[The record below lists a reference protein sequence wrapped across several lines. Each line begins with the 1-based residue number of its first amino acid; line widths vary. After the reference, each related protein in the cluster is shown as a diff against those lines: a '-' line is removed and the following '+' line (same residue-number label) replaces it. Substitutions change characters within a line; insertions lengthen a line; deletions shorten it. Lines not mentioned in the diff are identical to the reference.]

1 MSFNT
6 LSPSPFITKNQ
17 VSYNLQY
24 DSTNGQA
31 QIIQQN
37 APPGTKPIY
46 QDGNWNASA
55 TQLGFSTQEK
65 NSYHSSTQQSVRNAY
80 ASVGGK
86 TSGSILPQ
94 WAQLQNQGKPPGQSS
109 ITPDNGTAVST
120 NGSGNGLGG
129 LVNSIINPGQAFKNY
144 AVNGDK
150 FGVGNEQA
158 LFGKS
163 MTYPVD
169 MRTETQDNFMISQFK
184 YKPSKSDAIFGG
196 TAIGI
201 NILNEGFQTSSN
213 YNLEQLIGT
222 VYLPMPNG
230 VRDSNNVS
238 WGEDAMNNLAAA
250 ATADTMGNMS
260 GTGAVAAA
268 GAILGGQ
275 QGMQAALAVKN
286 LGTLLSQ
293 GGASEEL
300 GMLLGPMAASKL
312 LKAQGFGVETESI
325 LARGAGIVPN
335 SNLELLFNSPTLR
348 TFSFSY
354 RLSPR
359 SSEEAQIVRRIIR
372 FFKQGMAPKKTT
384 GKSGQSSFF
393 LGTPNVFRLEYKTA
407 NKRSIDGVNKFKTC
421 ALSSFSCDYTPDGF
435 WSAYDNGQPISTTMS
450 LTFNELEP
458 IYDTDYQE
466 NNIYDN
472 RVDLFSVNNNAVGY

>member
-184 YKPSKSDAIFGG
+184 YKPSKTTKIIPRKIQYIQTHKTGSI
-196 TAIGI
+196 
-201 NILNEGFQTSSN
+201 ILVFQFSS
-213 YNLEQLIGT
+213 
-222 VYLPMPNG
+222 
-230 VRDSNNVS
+230 
-238 WGEDAMNNLAAA
+238 
-250 ATADTMGNMS
+250 
-260 GTGAVAAA
+260 
-268 GAILGGQ
+268 
-275 QGMQAALAVKN
+275 
-286 LGTLLSQ
+286 
-293 GGASEEL
+293 
-300 GMLLGPMAASKL
+300 
-312 LKAQGFGVETESI
+312 
-325 LARGAGIVPN
+325 
-335 SNLELLFNSPTLR
+335 
-348 TFSFSY
+348 SY
-354 RLSPR
+354 R
-359 SSEEAQIVRRIIR
+359 
-372 FFKQGMAPKKTT
+372 K
-384 GKSGQSSFF
+384 
-393 LGTPNVFRLEYKTA
+393 
-407 NKRSIDGVNKFKTC
+407 
-421 ALSSFSCDYTPDGF
+421 
-435 WSAYDNGQPISTTMS
+435 
-450 LTFNELEP
+450 
-458 IYDTDYQE
+458 
-466 NNIYDN
+466 
-472 RVDLFSVNNNAVGY
+472 